1 MGSFLRIATLAAL
14 AVAALAPPPAAA
26 GVGCVATY
34 DLPCR
39 IVCLEGERLTVFAQ
53 GSVTFGGSADCGGAY
68 TGCEVV
74 NRPGI
79 IACSTTFGDVV
90 EYTDVGICRATHPG
104 STVTCTVS

>member
-1 MGSFLRIATLAAL
+1 MGTFLRSSLLALLAL
-14 AVAALAPPPAAA
+14 SLVPAPASA

-34 DLPCR
+34 ELPCR

-53 GSVTFGGSADCGGAY
+53 GSTTFGGSADCGGAY

-90 EYTDVGICRATHPG
+90 EYTDVGICRATYPG
-104 STVTCTVS
+104 STVTCSVA